1 MKRILLLLLCAAM
14 VFTMFVGCAAEDTP
28 YEPTGDALAPE
39 DADVN
44 ATQPEEEGA
53 PQEFSLAYYKERS
66 MNPTVATDFT
76 NRTLFS
82 LIYQGLFFINSKN
95 EAVPILC
102 KNYKFS
108 TDYRT
113 FTFFLMDD
121 ATFSDGTPVTVE
133 DVLATYS
140 AALKSSYYSGRFVH
154 VKELLISKEGGVS
167 FKLSNPITDLPLLLD
182 VPIIKASQLEDEHPI
197 GSGPYIFEEGLTGA
211 QLRRNRAWWCAS
223 SAQKL
228 AVTAD
233 SIPLVAAESPTHIRD
248 QFEFADVGVVCTDPF
263 SDSYADYRCDRELW
277 TCENGLM
284 LFLSCNV
291 AYSEVFSDDNLR
303 AALTFAIDR
312 ESLAE
317 DHYRG
322 FAQTATIPCSPN
334 SPYYSPSLATKYEY
348 DPTRFIDALSKIKK
362 PKEPVKLLV
371 NKDDSLRLRAARD
384 IADMLTE
391 CGLET
396 VTEEVETNKYLSYVR
411 VGKYDLYLG
420 QTRLSTNMDLTPFF
434 HPYGNMSR
442 NGVADSALYDLCLET
457 LENSGN
463 FYNLHKAVAEDGS
476 IVPILFGSYS
486 IYATRGLVTNLS
498 PSRDCVFF
506 YTLGRTDK
514 DAMIPLDYGIG

>member
-1 MKRILLLLLCAAM
+1 MKRILLLLLCATM
-14 VFTMFVGCAAEDTP
+14 VFSMFAGCAAEDTP

-66 MNPTVATDFT
+66 MNPTIATDFT
-76 NRTLFS
+76 NRALFS
-82 LIYQGLFFINSKN
+82 LIYQGLFFIDSKN
-95 EAVPILC
+95 EAIPILC

-113 FTFFLMDD
+113 FTFFMMDD

-167 FKLSNPITDLPLLLD
+167 FKLSNPITDFPLLLD
-182 VPIIKASQLEDEHPI
+182 VPIIKASQLEDAHPI

-211 QLRRNRAWWCAS
+211 HLRRNRAWWCAS

-228 AVTAD
+228 AVSAE
-233 SIPLVAAESPTHIRD
+233 SIPLVAAESSTHIRD

-322 FAQTATIPCSPN
+322 FAKTSTIPCSPN
-334 SPYYSPSLATKYEY
+334 SPYYSPSLAAKYEY

-384 IADMLTE
+384 IAEMLTE

-396 VTEEVETNKYLSYVR
+396 VTEEVATSKYLSYVR
-411 VGKYDLYLG
+411 VGKYDLFLG
-420 QTRLSTNMDLTPFF
+420 QTRLSANMDLTPFF

>member
-1 MKRILLLLLCAAM
+1 MKKILLLLLCAAM
-14 VFTMFVGCAAEDTP
+14 VLTMFAGCAAEDTP

-76 NRTLFS
+76 NRSLFS
-82 LIYQGLFFINSKN
+82 LIYQGLFFIDSNN
-95 EAVPILC
+95 EAIPILC

-154 VKELLISKEGGVS
+154 VKELLISNEGGIS

-233 SIPLVAAESPTHIRD
+233 AIPLVAAESTTHIRD

-303 AALTFAIDR
+303 AALTYAIDR
-312 ESLAE
+312 ESLAA

-322 FAQTATIPCSPN
+322 FAQTSTLPCSPS
-334 SPYYSPSLATKYEY
+334 SPYYSPSLAAKYEY

-384 IADMLTE
+384 IAEMLTE

-396 VTEEVETNKYLSYVR
+396 VTEEVETSKYLSYVR

-442 NGVADSALYDLCLET
+442 NGVADSELYNLCLET

-476 IVPILFGSYS
+476 IIPILFGSYS
-486 IYATRGLVTNLS
+486 IYAKRGLVTNLS